1 MNDVRLGNLRKANLT
16 MADAIILRDIALEGL
31 DICEELGD
39 AIPQDLCEILENIYS
54 IIDGTFSF
62 DL

>member
-1 MNDVRLGNLRKANLT
+1 MKDVRLGNLRKANLT
-16 MADAIILRDIALEGL
+16 VADAISVRDLAIQGL
-31 DICEELGD
+31 DICEELGE

-54 IIDGTFSF
+54 IIDETIDF

>member
-1 MNDVRLGNLRKANLT
+1 MKDARLGNLRRANLT
-16 MADAIILRDIALEGL
+16 MADAIVLRDIALNGL

-54 IIDGTFSF
+54 IIDGTFYF